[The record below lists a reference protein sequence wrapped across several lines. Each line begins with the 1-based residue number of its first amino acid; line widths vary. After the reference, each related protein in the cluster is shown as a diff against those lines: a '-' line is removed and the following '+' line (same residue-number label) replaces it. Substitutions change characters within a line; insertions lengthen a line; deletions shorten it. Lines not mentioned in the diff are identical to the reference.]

1 MPKRLLC
8 KTFFYKGMKNAVN
21 PTSFTLSNAPSRQT
35 KITMKNQKNGFLKLY
50 NELGEVKFSAQYQL
64 I

>member
-1 MPKRLLC
+1 MLL
-8 KTFFYKGMKNAVN
+8 TL
-21 PTSFTLSNAPSRQT
+21 TSFTLSNASRAVEGGGRFMPAPSRQT
-35 KITMKNQKNGFLKLY
+35 KITMKNQKNDFLKLY